1 MGETPI
7 KKLNE
12 IRRGY
17 MLRVLVEV
25 NWDYRRASVIL
36 KVPETFLRRQVGR
49 PPRNR
54 IRSK

>member
-7 KKLNE
+7 KKLYE
-12 IRRGY
+12 IRREY

-36 KVPETFLRRQVGR
+36 KVPEMFLRRQVAR

>member
-12 IRRGY
+12 IRLEY

-36 KVPETFLRRQVGR
+36 KVPESSLRRQVGR